1 MMISVP
7 DVFEDPLEDEGH
19 SAHEG
24 GLQGRGVALATPHHL
39 TTNTVID
46 SIRKWLKASS
56 ITYRSPS
63 PQKNPNSKA
72 L

>member
-24 GLQGRGVALATPHHL
+24 SLQGRGVALATPHHL
-39 TTNTVID
+39 TTN
-46 SIRKWLKASS
+46 KWF
-56 ITYRSPS
+56 
-63 PQKNPNSKA
+63 N
-72 L
+72 